1 MTFSKRRRRP
11 IFTDALLI
19 LLLLFFLFPIYWIGS
34 IAFKTRTDIFSFPPR
49 YIVFGPTL
57 QNFDNLIGGTRG
69 FLGTIG
75 NSLIIAGGATAL
87 ALVFGSAAG
96 YALSRWRFKRNDD
109 ISFYILSTRMMP
121 PIATII
127 PMYLIFRALRMVNTY
142 NAVILANTVF
152 NLPLVTW
159 MMKSF
164 FDDIPSEIEESAR
177 VDGCSVPQIFARIAL
192 PLAGPGLISS
202 GIFAFIFSWNE
213 FLFAL
218 ILTGF
223 ETRTIPVAL
232 IGFQSSIGV
241 RWGEMAA
248 GGFLA
253 IVPVMIFTLIL
264 QGFLVRGLTA
274 GAVKE

>member
-1 MTFSKRRRRP
+1 MTLAKRRRRP
-11 IFTDALLI
+11 IFADALLI

-49 YIVFGPTL
+49 YLAFEPTL

-142 NAVILANTVF
+142 SAVIVANTVF

-177 VDGCSVPQIFARIAL
+177 VDGCSVPRIFASIAL

>member
-1 MTFSKRRRRP
+1 MKLRP
-11 IFTDALLI
+11 KGIPATAGLI
-19 LLLLFFLFPIYWIGS
+19 GLLLFFLFPIYWIGS
-34 IAFKTRTDIFSFPPR
+34 IAFKTRPDIFSFPPK
-49 YIVFGPTL
+49 YILFQPTIA
-57 QNFDNLIGGTRG
+57 NFANLIGGTRG
-69 FLGTIG
+69 FLGTLG
-75 NSLIIAGGATAL
+75 NSIIIAAGSTLLALAFGAT
-87 ALVFGSAAG
+87 AG
-96 YALSRWRFKRNDD
+96 YALSRWRFRRNDD
-109 ISFYILSTRMMP
+109 ISFYVLTTRMMP
-121 PIATII
+121 PIAVII
-127 PMYLIFRALRMVNTY
+127 PMYLIFRELRMVNTY
-142 NAVILANTVF
+142 GAVILAHTVF

-164 FDDIPSEIEESAR
+164 FDDIPIEIEESAR
-177 VDGCSVPQIFARIAL
+177 VDGCTVPQVFRIIAL
-192 PLAGPGLISS
+192 PLAAPGLISS

-253 IVPVMIFTLIL
+253 IFPVMIFTLL
-264 QGFLVRGLTA
+264 VQRFLVRGLTA
-274 GAVKE
+274 GAVKD